1 MYLDFRDDC
10 LCFRREW
17 MNEFVEILRQN
28 ETFQKVLQD
37 AKAERPMVPPY
48 NHNPD
53 NTEEWKALSNMQRGF
68 DLCLSRF
75 GEEIE

>member
-1 MYLDFRDDC
+1 
-10 LCFRREW
+10 

-28 ETFQKVLQD
+28 ETFQMVMKDVKEQ
-37 AKAERPMVPPY
+37 RPTIPPY

-53 NTEEWKALSNMQRGF
+53 NTEEWKSMSNMQRGF
-68 DLCLSRF
+68 DLCLSQF

>member
-1 MYLDFRDDC
+1 
-10 LCFRREW
+10 

-48 NHNPD
+48 NHSPD

-68 DLCLSRF
+68 DLALSQF
-75 GEEIE
+75 GEHYE

>member
-1 MYLDFRDDC
+1 
-10 LCFRREW
+10 

-37 AKAERPMVPPY
+37 AKAERPTIPPY
-48 NHNPD
+48 NHSPD

-68 DLCLSRF
+68 DLALSQF
-75 GEEIE
+75 GEHYE